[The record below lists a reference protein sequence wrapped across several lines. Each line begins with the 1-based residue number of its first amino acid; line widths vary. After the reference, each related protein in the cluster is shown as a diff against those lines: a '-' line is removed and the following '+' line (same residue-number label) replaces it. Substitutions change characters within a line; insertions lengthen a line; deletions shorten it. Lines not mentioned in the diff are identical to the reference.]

1 MHIKIVEQNCWTKL
15 PYTRHGSLLITPQSS
30 EPSMD
35 SIMAQVKTV
44 PLFRRG
50 VIRLSNRYFIQLP
63 MELNELWKYWYENG
77 AVLNIVIEVV
87 EFKKASGNNT
97 EASS

>member
-1 MHIKIVEQNCWTKL
+1 
-15 PYTRHGSLLITPQSS
+15 
-30 EPSMD
+30 MD

-50 VIRLSNRYFIQLP
+50 VTRLSNRYFIQLP

-77 AVLNIVIEVV
+77 AVLNIVIEVA
-87 EFKKASGNNT
+87 EYRKANNEKPT
-97 EASS
+97 SNPNP

>member
-1 MHIKIVEQNCWTKL
+1 
-15 PYTRHGSLLITPQSS
+15 
-30 EPSMD
+30 MD

-50 VIRLSNRYFIQLP
+50 VVRLSNRYFIQLP
-63 MELNELWKYWYENG
+63 MELNELWRYWYENG

-87 EFKKASGNNT
+87 EYRKSNNGKPT
-97 EASS
+97 QSNSNP

>member
-1 MHIKIVEQNCWTKL
+1 MADVTSQL
-15 PYTRHGSLLITPQSS
+15 
-30 EPSMD
+30 
-35 SIMAQVKTV
+35 MAQVKTV

-50 VIRLSNRYFIQLP
+50 VTRLSNRYFIQLP

-87 EFKKASGNNT
+87 EYRKTNNEKPT
-97 EASS
+97 QPNSNP

>member
-1 MHIKIVEQNCWTKL
+1 
-15 PYTRHGSLLITPQSS
+15 
-30 EPSMD
+30 MD

-50 VIRLSNRYFIQLP
+50 VVRLSNRYFIQLP
-63 MELNELWKYWYENG
+63 MELNELWKYWYENE

-87 EFKKASGNNT
+87 EYRKTNNGKPT
-97 EASS
+97 QPNSNS

>member
-1 MHIKIVEQNCWTKL
+1 MADATSQ
-15 PYTRHGSLLITPQSS
+15 LITQ
-30 EPSMD
+30 
-35 SIMAQVKTV
+35 IKTM

-50 VIRLSNRYFIQLP
+50 VTRLSNRYFIQLP
-63 MELNELWKYWYENG
+63 MELNELWRLWYEKG

-87 EFKKASGNNT
+87 EFKKTSGNNT